1 MGGGVVC
8 LNLKKGLDF
17 ITLTTGKFYPLS
29 IYLGVGANVLPLKH
43 DSIAGRYDR
52 TYSFS
57 NF

>member
-29 IYLGVGANVLPLKH
+29 IYLGVVLM
-43 DSIAGRYDR
+43 
-52 TYSFS
+52 SFP
-57 NF
+57 